1 MYYCIMADEIKE
13 TVQTAQFTI
22 SIRSIDENVDARE
35 EFFGLYKLGNVK
47 SDALVSIKGNLE
59 ILGISFSNAWGQ
71 WYDVAKNMCG
81 SRTGVSNQILEKNPT
96 AFFIHCFDHALNLA
110 VSDVVRNIRFLK
122 AVF

>member
-1 MYYCIMADEIKE
+1 MLRLMYYCIMADEIKE

-71 WYDVAKNMCG
+71 
-81 SRTGVSNQILEKNPT
+81 
-96 AFFIHCFDHALNLA
+96 
-110 VSDVVRNIRFLK
+110 
-122 AVF
+122 